1 MSLLLNLGNS
11 ITAGTDPYQFYNFRE
26 RVLADGA
33 TVLSDTQVSDE
44 IKRLRS
50 LGLYSKF
57 SALYTPAVRNTSKLY
72 SIISADGDA
81 TVTRGSVKNINT
93 ATGTLEEIAS
103 DVTPSSFGTGGW
115 GALVEGART
124 NFALQSQN
132 FGTTWTN
139 TGTTESLDSA
149 IAPDGTTT
157 ADKLEEDTSTGGHV
171 ITQNGIAGA
180 TGDGAYTFSCFVKAV
195 ERTFVRLEQTG
206 NASGNS
212 GSRAVFNLTTGVVS
226 STTNIGSPA
235 GTGVARITAFPNGWY
250 RCEFT
255 VTPATTGNTTRNV
268 SISLGTDATTF
279 SYTGVLGSGV
289 LLWGAQLEVGS
300 FASSY
305 MKTEGATF
313 TRNADVITKTGAS
326 DLIGQ
331 TEGTLY
337 AVVDARNLPLS
348 ISRSVLFLSDG
359 TSTNI
364 VRLQYQFT
372 GGRYVLVSS
381 VIRSGSSGWEK
392 VATTGLNV
400 VNGLIKIALSYK
412 SGSVEVYQNGAI
424 LTGTVTGDG
433 TFTSFSNIGNI
444 NIGSA
449 FNNETQFNDRI
460 LLAGISKTALT
471 QAEAIAL
478 TT

>member
-81 TVTRGSVKNINT
+81 TVTRGSVKNINSV
-93 ATGTLEEIAS
+93 TGTLEEIAS

-124 NFALQSQN
+124 NLLLRSEELATSPWGN
-132 FGTTWTN
+132 F
-139 TGTTESLDSA
+139 
-149 IAPDGTTT
+149 
-157 ADKLEEDTSTGGHV
+157 V
-171 ITQNGIAGA
+171 
-180 TGDGAYTFSCFVKAV
+180 
-195 ERTFVRLEQTG
+195 
-206 NASGNS
+206 
-212 GSRAVFNLTTGVVS
+212 
-226 STTNIGSPA
+226 A
-235 GTGVARITAFPNGWY
+235 GTGVTPVSTNNAGVSPDGMSNATRLQLDCGDVSSSANRSGRSTSVTVVNATTYSVSVYIKAFDSANIGK
-250 RCEFT
+250 T
-255 VTPATTGNTTRNV
+255 VRLEWNNSGITPAIITLTENWQRIERTGTTIGTSFGFLIETRGTFTTQ
-268 SISLGTDATTF
+268 TAD
-279 SYTGVLGSGV
+279 VLV
-289 LLWGAQLEVGS
+289 FGAQLEAGS

-313 TRNADVITKTGAS
+313 TRSADVITKTGAS

-331 TEGTLY
+331 TEGTLF
-337 AVVDARNLPLS
+337 AVVDARINS
-348 ISRSVLFLSDG
+348 QGFRRIMVIDDG
-359 TSTNI
+359 AETGSTALRMNATNQ
-364 VRLQYQFT
+364 VQ
-372 GGRYVLVSS
+372 LVSLNTTAQAVINS
-381 VIRSGSSGWEK
+381 ASNQQGLLKIAGVFAQDDFRLYVNGSLAGTDTSGTIPALRNVIRIGLSND
-392 VATTGLNV
+392 TTNQT
-400 VNGLIKIALSYK
+400 NWF
-412 SGSVEVYQNGAI
+412 
-424 LTGTVTGDG
+424 D
-433 TFTSFSNIGNI
+433 
-444 NIGSA
+444 
-449 FNNETQFNDRI
+449 DRI